1 MSDLSEIE
9 NELRK
14 LRPVQP
20 SPILLER
27 VAEAIGGP
35 DPQAAF
41 AGRSSAAARVFRN
54 WLSLGAGLAAAAILL
69 LLTVMKMGDGK
80 RFVKEVS
87 SISPGRET
95 ERASA
100 ARSETESMAESTLRS
115 RFLPAGATRVKVCS
129 LSPVLL
135 SRCGACATRRGR
147 RCNGAIRQPVLQ
159 SASLIPVRR
168 YCYYRFQVN
177 EHDAEALLKKSANHH
192 HHEIQT

>member
-115 RFLPAGATRVKVCS
+115 RFLPAGATRVVYDARDEGLQFVAGS
-129 LSPVLL
+129 AQPLRRLRYQARQTLQWRDPATGASIRVSYPSEEVLL
-135 SRCGACATRRGR
+135 L
-147 RCNGAIRQPVLQ
+147 PVSGQ
-159 SASLIPVRR
+159 
-168 YCYYRFQVN
+168 
-177 EHDAEALLKKSANHH
+177 
-192 HHEIQT
+192 